1 MELFEDG
8 VPGPGLAPLL
18 LCAALGALGLGIAGA
33 AFVRGG
39 PRRIVVFERDP
50 AIAVGLLFGAVVAF
64 EGAGYVPSTFLF
76 LLSSFV
82 LIGRER
88 WLPASIVAASATLLT
103 WALFVKA
110 LGVPLPAGLI
120 ALP

>member
-8 VPGPGLAPLL
+8 VPGPGMTPLL
-18 LCAALGALGLGIAGA
+18 LGIALGVLGLGIAA
-33 AFVRGG
+33 AAVVRGA
-39 PRRIVVFERDP
+39 PHRIVVFDRDS
-50 AIAVGLLFGAVVAF
+50 AIAVGLLFVAVVAF
-64 EGAGYVPSTFLF
+64 EGVGYVPSTFLF

-88 WLPASIVAASATLLT
+88 WWPASLVAASATLLT

-110 LGVPLPAGLI
+110 LGVPLPAGI
-120 ALP
+120 IGLP